1 MTLIT
6 DITPTVRQADF
17 AASPFAH
24 PAMLWL
30 LSAVV
35 VCGGWE
41 IAGRYPISPAFPPF
55 SNTMGALLAHD
66 P

>member
-6 DITPTVRQADF
+6 DTAPVTRQADF

-30 LSAVV
+30 LSAVI
-35 VCGGWE
+35 VCGALGDCRPLSDQP
-41 IAGRYPISPAFPPF
+41 GLS
-55 SNTMGALLAHD
+55 ALLRYDGRALCHD

>member
-6 DITPTVRQADF
+6 ETVPAVRQADF

-30 LSAVV
+30 ISAVV
-35 VCGGWE
+35 VLRRLGDCRALSDQPG
-41 IAGRYPISPAFPPF
+41 ISAFFRYDGRP
-55 SNTMGALLAHD
+55 LRHD